1 MYPSKNVNGYYLI
14 TFKPEVMLLSPYNLR
29 HTSLN
34 NRVVMAPMT
43 RNRAINNMPNNLMVD
58 YYKQRASAGLIIT
71 EGVSP
76 SPNGYGYPRV
86 PGLFNQAQ
94 LKAWKN
100 VTYAVKEKGGKIF
113 MQLMHTGRVSHSYN
127 LPTGVRII
135 APSAVPMRGTIWTDK
150 DGFQSYEHPVPM
162 DQQDIIDI
170 KKDFVQASRWALEA
184 GFDGVE
190 LHAASG
196 YLLEQFISP
205 QTNQRDDQ
213 YGGTIANRSR
223 LILEIIEELKEAVG
237 AERVGIKIS
246 PYGTSNGMTIY
257 DDIDATYFHLAERFD
272 EIGIAYLHVSDES
285 GNIPTHFR
293 TTVRSV
299 FSNTL
304 ILSGGYTHGTAEDA
318 LESGH
323 ADLIAFGKPFIA
335 NPDLVERFNKHFPLN
350 FKLDASKFYS
360 PGARGFTD
368 YPVFAEEFVSSW

>member
-1 MYPSKNVNGYYLI
+1 
-14 TFKPEVMLLSPYNLR
+14 MLLTPYNLQQ
-29 HTSLN
+29 TSLN

-43 RNRAINNMPNNLMVD
+43 RNRAMNNIPNNLMVD
-58 YYKQRASAGLIIT
+58 YYRQRASAGLIIT

-76 SPNGYGYPRV
+76 SPNGFGYPRV
-86 PGLFNQAQ
+86 PGIFNETQ
-94 LKAWKN
+94 LKGWKH
-100 VTYAVKEKGGKIF
+100 VTRAVKEKGGRIF

-127 LPTGVRII
+127 LPAGARII
-135 APSAVPMRGTIWTDK
+135 APSAIPAKGTIWTDK
-150 DGFQSYEHPVPM
+150 DGLQSYEHPEAM
-162 DQQDIIDI
+162 DHEDIADV
-170 KKDFVQASRWALEA
+170 KRDFVQASRWAMEA

-213 YGGTIANRSR
+213 YGGSIVNRSR
-223 LILEIIEELKEAVG
+223 LIVEIAEELNETIG

-257 DDIDATYFHLAERFD
+257 EDIDATYLHLAKHLNEL
-272 EIGIAYLHVSDES
+272 GLAYLHVSDES
-285 GNIPTHFR
+285 GNIPPHFR
-293 TTVRSV
+293 TRVRSV

-304 ILSGGYTHGTAEDA
+304 ILSGGYTHSTAEEA
-318 LESGH
+318 LESGQ

-335 NPDLVERFNKHFPLN
+335 NPDLVERFHKHFPLN

-360 PGARGFTD
+360 AGAKGFTD